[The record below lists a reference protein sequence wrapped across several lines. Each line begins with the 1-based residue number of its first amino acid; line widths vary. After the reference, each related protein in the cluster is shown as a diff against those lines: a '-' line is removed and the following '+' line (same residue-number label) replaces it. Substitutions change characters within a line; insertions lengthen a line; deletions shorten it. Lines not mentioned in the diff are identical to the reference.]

1 MMQKN
6 AEMEKRLQEQQ
17 QQLELQHC
25 KDLLKLM
32 NKIENNDEE
41 SLEGL
46 HELQVDD
53 E

>member
-1 MMQKN
+1 
-6 AEMEKRLQEQQ
+6 
-17 QQLELQHC
+17 
-25 KDLLKLM
+25 M

-53 E
+53 EQSSVRLHD